1 MLAGCE
7 DCAVAAVGLAGA
19 GPREQGSVP
28 AQMTTSAAPVVALEL
43 KEPPVVTSRLSI
55 AEDSTS
61 KNKVQ
66 KMIVVM
72 RSMVY
77 NYFRPK

>member
-7 DCAVAAVGLAGA
+7 DCTAAVVGLAGP

-28 AQMTTSAAPVVALEL
+28 AQMRTSAGPVVALEL

-55 AEDSTS
+55 AEDST
-61 KNKVQ
+61 
-66 KMIVVM
+66 
-72 RSMVY
+72 
-77 NYFRPK
+77 